1 MSIKTILYWI
11 ARIIVGAVFTFSG
24 FVKAIDPW
32 GFTYKIQ
39 DYLAAMGD
47 AMTIF
52 SDLAFA
58 GAVVLSAIELVVGLC
73 LIFGIRT
80 KESSWIAA
88 LLMLFMTPLTL
99 WIALEN
105 PVQDCGCFG
114 DALIINNWTTFWK
127 NVVLCIFIAYLLFQ
141 AKNFKS
147 TISTQKQWLFVGYS
161 LIFSIALSI
170 YCYCYL
176 PIIDFRP
183 YHIGANI
190 EEGMS
195 IPDDAEQDIYDIKLI
210 YERNGE
216 QQIVSLEE
224 YDQLDSTWQFVDQQT
239 TLIKKGYEPPIHDF
253 TIDTEEDGDI
263 TEEILADDNY
273 TFIIV
278 AYDLTLMNRS
288 EEVMNQLR
296 DLAEFADEQNY
307 RCILL
312 TASIPTDIEKF
323 KEELD
328 SDNVIFATT
337 DKITLKTI
345 VRDNP
350 GVLLIKDATIFNKW
364 CVNTLP
370 EFEQPLESSEFA
382 TIANPH
388 ETQNV
393 LLVILFYLFPIA
405 IVMFFDK
412 RKKKN

>member
-1 MSIKTILYWI
+1 
-11 ARIIVGAVFTFSG
+11 
-24 FVKAIDPW
+24 
-32 GFTYKIQ
+32 
-39 DYLAAMGD
+39 
-47 AMTIF
+47 
-52 SDLAFA
+52 
-58 GAVVLSAIELVVGLC
+58 
-73 LIFGIRT
+73 
-80 KESSWIAA
+80 
-88 LLMLFMTPLTL
+88 
-99 WIALEN
+99 
-105 PVQDCGCFG
+105 
-114 DALIINNWTTFWK
+114 
-127 NVVLCIFIAYLLFQ
+127 
-141 AKNFKS
+141 
-147 TISTQKQWLFVGYS
+147 
-161 LIFSIALSI
+161 
-170 YCYCYL
+170 
-176 PIIDFRP
+176 
-183 YHIGANI
+183 
-190 EEGMS
+190 MS

-350 GVLLIKDATIFNKW
+350 GVLLVKDATIFNKW